1 MKHALILTAIAVLLV
16 LIGGR
21 WRRIVERVAD
31 HLDDGGILKVSA
43 GSSAGWGPAARHSAG
58 VEPERLPPCQSQQ
71 NFLP

>member
-43 GSSAGWGPAARHSAG
+43 G
-58 VEPERLPPCQSQQ
+58 
-71 NFLP
+71 

>member
-16 LIGGR
+16 LIGVRGR

-43 GSSAGWGPAARHSAG
+43 G
-58 VEPERLPPCQSQQ
+58 
-71 NFLP
+71 